1 MLNKKYINAPVRVQ
15 TIGEETAN
23 SILHGF
29 GAALSILG
37 LVLLTMRTQGFFGGT
52 TAGAVIA
59 AACVIYTATL
69 FIMFMASTLYHAIR
83 IDAGKKIL
91 RIIDHSAIYL
101 LIAGTYTPIC
111 LMVLPKKNGL
121 PIFFIEWA
129 FAVAGVLMQ
138 AFKWRFLKKAEVI
151 IYVVMGLAVA
161 AAAPSLWRTMQ
172 PVSILFLLVGGAAYL
187 LGIIW
192 YKRPQHKFC
201 HVIWH
206 VFVLAGACLQWFSI
220 YLAS

>member
-1 MLNKKYINAPVRVQ
+1 MFNKKNINAPVRVQ

-29 GAALSILG
+29 GAALSIPG
-37 LVLLTMRTQGFFGGT
+37 LVLLTMRTQGFFGGAI
-52 TAGAVIA
+52 AGAVIA
-59 AACVIYTATL
+59 AACVVYTATL

-91 RIIDHSAIYL
+91 KIIDHSAIYL

-111 LMVLPKKNGL
+111 LMVLPKETGL

-129 FAVAGVLMQ
+129 FAVAGVMLQ
-138 AFKWRFLKKAEVI
+138 AFKWRFLKKAEII

-161 AAAPSLWRTMQ
+161 AAAPSLGRTMP
-172 PVSILFLLVGGAAYL
+172 PVSILFLLAGGAAYL

-201 HVIWH
+201 HVVWH